1 MQKQKLYLIILITIT
16 LIKQTSNSSSNEKSI
31 KICGNSP
38 SYLLEYYSKN
48 EIIKFDDF
56 KVNRDH
62 AHPIYEMVRIL
73 NDKNYDE
80 NNIKKDLLKYLKEYL
95 KRLIPY
101 ITFMGLSIITLITF
115 IIICFCWSKPHC
127 CYKDNNNFLRSI
139 LFIICIV
146 FLLGIFSCCISGF
159 VFAERFT
166 YYLNGGICS
175 IERLFYNIDEGQL
188 NLINPKWNGFEGI
201 ITKLNK
207 LKNLELLFSD
217 ENPKKYE
224 FNSNDVAKKL
234 EELYNLLEDE
244 FFKHEIT
251 YYDELY
257 KNVTDIVE
265 EIINKIKKY
274 INNNRIIIDQ
284 IKNGIEIHEK
294 QNLEAAI
301 EKLNSLKNKFK
312 SFNSIVRIYEILGLI
327 LYIFIYLGY
336 QILYSIIFVIIIFD
350 IFFFSLYYFG
360 LRNNKILKTIKI
372 LWNILMIISIL
383 SFFIGGL
390 FGIISFLMHD
400 LIGFIMYIFGDEN
413 YEFNRPILINSY
425 KDFIG
430 VCIQGTNKSNLG
442 NYYDLKSDDFDEFNA
457 FYVKILKEFNSIPN
471 LQKPSFEK
479 IAGIENIKK
488 ELLKYKDLDLAIN
501 NFTIDNDMHI
511 KTYWVTVLEKC
522 NTIPKKKICCVI
534 SFHKYENGVCSEKDE
549 SYDIEEYK
557 DLFVEN
563 FQHIT
568 NLYNHLTELQ
578 SSFSNFI
585 NDMINKIKLL
595 HSKYVLYFESNK
607 NEILDNKD
615 LFSFMKCDFMKSDL
629 IAVYRAFY
637 ELAYYIRVLC
647 ALVLC
652 IAFFSLISA
661 ITIQISIMNFIE
673 HNNDNENNDDEE
685 RFSISSKYKEKE
697 RQIIEQ
703 NKIIKKDN
711 DNENQSSRISEM
723 QDFN

>member
-1 MQKQKLYLIILITIT
+1 
-16 LIKQTSNSSSNEKSI
+16 
-31 KICGNSP
+31 
-38 SYLLEYYSKN
+38 
-48 EIIKFDDF
+48 
-56 KVNRDH
+56 
-62 AHPIYEMVRIL
+62 
-73 NDKNYDE
+73 
-80 NNIKKDLLKYLKEYL
+80 
-95 KRLIPY
+95 
-101 ITFMGLSIITLITF
+101 
-115 IIICFCWSKPHC
+115 
-127 CYKDNNNFLRSI
+127 
-139 LFIICIV
+139 
-146 FLLGIFSCCISGF
+146 
-159 VFAERFT
+159 
-166 YYLNGGICS
+166 
-175 IERLFYNIDEGQL
+175 
-188 NLINPKWNGFEGI
+188 
-201 ITKLNK
+201 
-207 LKNLELLFSD
+207 
-217 ENPKKYE
+217 
-224 FNSNDVAKKL
+224 
-234 EELYNLLEDE
+234 
-244 FFKHEIT
+244 
-251 YYDELY
+251 
-257 KNVTDIVE
+257 
-265 EIINKIKKY
+265 
-274 INNNRIIIDQ
+274 
-284 IKNGIEIHEK
+284 
-294 QNLEAAI
+294 
-301 EKLNSLKNKFK
+301 
-312 SFNSIVRIYEILGLI
+312 
-327 LYIFIYLGY
+327 
-336 QILYSIIFVIIIFD
+336 
-350 IFFFSLYYFG
+350 
-360 LRNNKILKTIKI
+360 
-372 LWNILMIISIL
+372 
-383 SFFIGGL
+383 
-390 FGIISFLMHD
+390 
-400 LIGFIMYIFGDEN
+400 MYIFGDEN